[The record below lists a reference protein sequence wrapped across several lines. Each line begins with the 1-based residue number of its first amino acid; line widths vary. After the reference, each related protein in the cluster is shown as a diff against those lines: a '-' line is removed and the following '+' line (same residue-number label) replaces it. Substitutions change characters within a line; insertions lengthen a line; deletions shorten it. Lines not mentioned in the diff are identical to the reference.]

1 MVLRNSTLIT
11 LACLS
16 VASAG
21 ARAQAPPPSRKQPIV
36 DVYHGIKVV
45 DDYRWLEDGQ
55 SQAVKQWVASQNAYS
70 RTYFDKLPQ
79 LSEMRNQLFA
89 YANKQSISYS
99 RLRFRGGKFFALKSD
114 PAKQQAVLVTFASV
128 DDLSGERVL
137 VDPNT
142 SSKQGRLSID
152 WFVPSLDGRIV
163 AVAMSE
169 GGSEDASLYVY
180 ETASAKQVGEI
191 VPRVSYPTGG
201 GSLAWLA
208 DGKRFLY
215 TRYPQGRE
223 RPPADANFYQ
233 QIYLHKMGSPAASDE
248 YILGRDFP
256 RIAETELDSSPDG
269 KYILAAVANGDG
281 GQFEHFLRTENGD
294 WTQLTH
300 FEDRIVGVSIDSDG
314 ALYLLSR
321 NKAPRGNILRLPA
334 GDLKLDDAKVIV
346 PEGPASIETPPE
358 GGSDQPVLPTA
369 TRLYV
374 KRIDGGP
381 NQITVYSHLGKA
393 LGKVPL
399 PAVSSTD
406 NMLSPGGDDLL
417 VRAEGYTSPATVYRF
432 NASGQLRATAL
443 RVNQTIDL
451 SEFEVKRAFA
461 KSKDGTSVPMSIIHK
476 KGLKHDGTAPT
487 LIYGYGG
494 YGISITPKYGGGT
507 LFYLWLDEGGSLVE
521 TNLRGGG
528 EYGED
533 WHTAGNLTRKQN
545 VFDDFAACTE
555 YLIQEKYSSP
565 EHIVAL
571 GGSNGGLLMGAEL
584 TQHPELFRAVV
595 SFVGIYD
602 MLRIELDPNG
612 AFNTTE
618 FGSVKNRQQFD
629 ALYAYS
635 PYHRVKDGMAYPAV
649 LFVTGDNDGR
659 VNPANSRKMTAR
671 LQAATSSKYPIFL
684 RTSSNAGHGI
694 GTALSER
701 INQQADVYSFI
712 FDQLGLRY
720 EAPRSSGKRSSAQPV
735 GGVVRDSSKAAAIHG
750 NPLLP

>member
-1 MVLRNSTLIT
+1 MVLGSPIF
-11 LACLS
+11 LAFAFLS
-16 VASAG
+16 LMATNL
-21 ARAQAPPPSRKQPIV
+21 RAPAPPSSPKQPV
-36 DVYHGIKVV
+36 TDVYHGIKVV

-55 SQAVKQWVASQNAYS
+55 SQAVKRWVAAQNAYS
-70 RTYFDKLPQ
+70 RAYFDKLSSRP
-79 LSEMRNQLFA
+79 EIRDQLFA
-89 YANKQSISYS
+89 YVKKQSVRYWS
-99 RLRFRGGKFFALKSD
+99 LQFEGGKFFALKSD
-114 PAKQQAVLVTFASV
+114 PAKQQPVLVMLPSV

-142 SSKQGRLSID
+142 QSNQGRLSID
-152 WFVPSLDGRIV
+152 WFAPSLDGKLI

-169 GGSEDASLYVY
+169 GGSEDASVYLY
-180 ETASAKQVGEI
+180 ETESAKQTGEV

-201 GSLAWLA
+201 GSLAWLP

-215 TRYPQGRE
+215 TRYPQGKE
-223 RPPADANFYQ
+223 RPAADANFYQ
-233 QIYLHKMGSPAASDE
+233 QVYLHKIGSPATSDE

-256 RIAETELDSSPDG
+256 RIAETELHSSPDG

-281 GQFEHFLRTENGD
+281 GQFEHFLRMQNGD
-294 WTQLTH
+294 WKQLTH
-300 FEDRIVGVSIDSDG
+300 FEDRIVGVSMDSSG

-321 NKAPRGNILRLPA
+321 REASRGKILRLPP
-334 GDLKLDDAKVIV
+334 GDLKLEDAQVIV
-346 PEGPASIETPPE
+346 PEGAASVETPPQ
-358 GGSDQPVLPTA
+358 GGSDQTVLPTA

-374 KRIDGGP
+374 KSIDGGP
-381 NQITVYSHLGKA
+381 NQIAIYSHLGEA

-417 VRAEGYTSPATVYRF
+417 VRAEGYTTPATVYRF
-432 NASGQLRATAL
+432 NASGHHNATAL
-443 RVNQTIDL
+443 RVKQTIDL
-451 SEFEVKRAFA
+451 SEFEVERVVAN
-461 KSKDGTSVPMSIIHK
+461 SKDGTSVPMSIIHK
-476 KGLKHDGTAPT
+476 TGLQRDGTAPT

-494 YGISITPKYGGGT
+494 YGISNTPKYGGNSM
-507 LFYLWLDEGGSLVE
+507 FFLWLDQGGTLVE

-533 WHTAGNLTRKQN
+533 WHRAGNLTRKQN
-545 VFDDFAACTE
+545 VFDDFAACTA

-584 TQHPELFRAVV
+584 TQHPGLFRAVV
-595 SFVGIYD
+595 SLVGIYD

-618 FGSVKNRQQFD
+618 FGSVKDRQQFD

-635 PYHRVKDGMAYPAV
+635 PYHHVKDGTAYPAI
-649 LFVTGDNDGR
+649 LFMTGDNDGR

-671 LQAATSSKYPIFL
+671 LQAAASSKYPIFL

-694 GTALSER
+694 GTALNER
-701 INQQADVYSFI
+701 INQQADMYSFI
-712 FDQLGLRY
+712 FDQLGMQYGATR
-720 EAPRSSGKRSSAQPV
+720 GSAT
-735 GGVVRDSSKAAAIHG
+735 K
-750 NPLLP
+750 